1 MKIQINCSIG
11 EVADKISILNIKK
24 SKTDDINKLKNIQTE
39 LDYLTKS
46 MGSNEIPE
54 NLYRDLF
61 NINQILWNCE
71 DNIRLKSSKKEF
83 DNQYINLA
91 EQIHISNDKRYLIK
105 KRINEYFDSEILE
118 EKIYTGVNT
127 SISETNVTKYK
138 KYYHDGRFE
147 DSYNGLKN
155 IITNSRIDFENNLTN
170 KNIDILVSYLT
181 CCSTLNYN
189 FEFLDIYRNLL
200 EKLDTFNLSHEFK
213 LHMKKSYLFYILGKG
228 DYILAKSYFKYFGKA
243 SFYNMNCE
251 NTCFIEN
258 DKDVQF
264 VYFSGGLGDH
274 IMLVRLIKILCSKY
288 PNNKIIFLTMSPI
301 KWLMKHILRE
311 NKNLNI
317 IVSQEEF
324 IAMKLINIITK
335 HCSIFELINFLSIS
349 KREIYNNFTPL
360 LKEIVLHDTFNLE
373 NIKSNSYI
381 FNWKGNSIQQNDSHH
396 RKIDLHNAE
405 RLFEL
410 SHIQFIIINKEELSD
425 REKNIIEKYDNI
437 YYVGNLIDK
446 NEAFVD
452 TINIMRMVKGVITT
466 DTSIIHLSAN
476 LDVPSYLCLTYCSE
490 WRWGRSDKCIW
501 YPNIKMLRQDKI
513 GIWDNVIDDLVNII
527 K

>member
-1 MKIQINCSIG
+1 MKIQIYCSIG
-11 EVADKISILNIKK
+11 EVADKITILNIKK
-24 SKTDDINKLKNIQTE
+24 SKTNDINKLKNIQTE

-61 NINQILWNCE
+61 NINQFLWDCK

-83 DNQYINLA
+83 DNQYLILT

-118 EKIYTGVNT
+118 EKIYTKADININ
-127 SISETNVTKYK
+127 ISDVDKYK
-138 KYYHDGRFE
+138 KYYSVGRFE

-155 IITNSRIDFENNLTN
+155 IIINNSIDFENNLTN

-189 FEFLDIYRNLL
+189 FEFLDIYRKLL
-200 EKLDTFNLSHEFK
+200 EKLDHLNIGEEFQ
-213 LHMKKSYLFYILGKG
+213 LHIKKSYLFYILGKG
-228 DYILAKSYFKYFGKA
+228 NYVLAKPYIKYFGNA
-243 SFYNMNCE
+243 TFYSMNYK

-274 IMLVRLIKILCSKY
+274 IMLVRLIKILCNKY

-301 KWLMKHILRE
+301 KWLMKHIMRE
-311 NKNLNI
+311 NKNLI
-317 IVSQEEF
+317 IIDSQEEF
-324 IAMKLINIITK
+324 ISMKLLNIITK
-335 HCSIFELINFLSIS
+335 HCSIFELINFLNIS
-349 KREIYNNFTPL
+349 KDDIYNNFTPSV
-360 LKEIVLHDTFNLE
+360 KDIVIYDTFNLE
-373 NIKSNSYI
+373 KIKSNSYV
-381 FNWKGNSIQQNDSHH
+381 FNWKGNSTTLAYPHH
-396 RKIDLHNAE
+396 RKMQLYNAE
-405 RLFEL
+405 RLFKL
-410 SHIQFIIINKEELSD
+410 SHIQFVIINKEELSD
-425 REKNIIEKYDNI
+425 EEKIIIEKYDNI
-437 YYVGNLIDK
+437 YYIGNQIDK

-452 TINIMRMVKGVITT
+452 TISIMRKVKGVITT

-476 LDVPSYLCLTYCSE
+476 LDVPSYLCLTYCAE
-490 WRWGRSDKCIW
+490 WRWGRSEKCIW
-501 YPNIKMLRQDKI
+501 YPNIKMLRQNKI
-513 GIWDNVIDDLVNII
+513 GIWDNVIDDLINII